1 MFIASSMQQLLKNKN
16 ERMKFLTKINRNYL
30 ILLTVTLVVVTG
42 SAFFILNKILLH
54 NTKRNLIEQATLIGK
69 QIEEKSEL
77 PNIYPIIEVKKDTQN
92 SVTKPSFK
100 KIVIKNAKEDEF
112 EEYLEYSSRIEV
124 KNNFYSIK
132 LRESTF
138 ESEDL
143 VSILTGTLSILLL
156 SVLIIAFFVSK
167 KINKTV
173 WKDFEK
179 NLQEIESFSFA
190 SNKPIQLIETDI
202 EEFDRLNRVI
212 NNLTGKLETDY
223 LTLKEFSENASH
235 EIQTPLSI
243 VLLNLEEILQQDLNE
258 ETFKKVLTSIN
269 ALKRLSTLNQ
279 SLILLTKIE
288 NRQFIADKTIS
299 FKDLIGS
306 KIEEFS
312 SLFEAKNIKVEL
324 CLEEDFSVRI
334 NEQLAELLI
343 NNMLS
348 NAIKHNIQNG
358 QIQLSINKNEFRI
371 CNSGETNS
379 LTNENIFSRFTK
391 GDSKSYG
398 LGLAIVKNICQT
410 NYLDIYYT
418 KNGVHCFTIQPKIQ
432 K

>member
-1 MFIASSMQQLLKNKN
+1 MFIASSMRQLLKNKS

-54 NTKRNLIEQATLIGK
+54 NTRRNLIEQATLIRK

-100 KIVIKNAKEDEF
+100 KILIKNVREDEV
-112 EEYLEYSSRIEV
+112 EEYLEYSNRIEA

-143 VSILTGTLSILLL
+143 VSILTVSLGILLL
-156 SVLIIAFFVSK
+156 SVLIVTFFVSK

-179 NLQEIESFSFA
+179 NLQEIEQFSFTA
-190 SNKPIQLIETDI
+190 NKPLHLIKSDI
-202 EEFDRLNRVI
+202 EEFDRLNKVV
-212 NNLTGKLETDY
+212 NNLTKKLETDY
-223 LTLKEFSENASH
+223 LSLKEFSENASH

-243 VLLNLEEILQQDLNE
+243 VLLNLEEVLQQDLNE
-258 ETFKKVLTSIN
+258 ETFKKILISIN

-288 NRQFIADKTIS
+288 NKQFIADK
-299 FKDLIGS
+299 LIIFNEIVIR
-306 KIEEFS
+306 KTEEFS
-312 SLFEAKNIKVEL
+312 SLFETKNIRIEL
-324 CLEEDFSVRI
+324 ELLNDFAVRI
-334 NEQLAELLI
+334 NEQLAEILI
-343 NNMLS
+343 NNLFS
-348 NAIKHNIQNG
+348 NAIKHNVNNG
-358 QIQLSINKNEFRI
+358 EIHVFISEDEFKI
-371 CNSGETNS
+371 CSSGEQNS
-379 LTNENIFSRFTK
+379 LNDNTIFERFTK
-391 GDSKSYG
+391 GNSKSYG
-398 LGLAIVKNICQT
+398 LGLAIAKNICET
-410 NYLDIYYT
+410 NQLEIHYS
-418 KNGVHCFTIQPKIQ
+418 KNNLHCFSITRKM